1 MKGTP
6 LGDGPPKRGRIIAGI
21 EERIINHQR
30 EGNMACEP
38 AGVLEP
44 VGGHGYKTGRSQ
56 EFLDLSGGRLRSTAR
71 RTGMGASGAAGGAI
85 EVLRPGCEPPRPRIL
100 DQSSETW
107 FFKSPP
113 VRSGE
118 RPPSYGVW
126 K

>member
-56 EFLDLSGGRLRSTAR
+56 EFLDLSGGRLRSR
-71 RTGMGASGAAGGAI
+71 
-85 EVLRPGCEPPRPRIL
+85 RPGEREWGHRGPPAA
-100 DQSSETW
+100 Q
-107 FFKSPP
+107 
-113 VRSGE
+113 
-118 RPPSYGVW
+118 
-126 K
+126 